1 MSTPKNASLAAFSAL
16 TLATILWAGSF
27 IAMKLAM
34 SAFEPLLVVFGRMAL
49 ASAVFLPLA
58 PRLGELAA
66 LRRDI
71 KPILFMALC
80 EPCLYFVFEA
90 NALRFTQVSQAGMVT
105 AMLPLL
111 VAAAAALVLKER
123 LSRRTVAGL
132 ILAVSGVLVLSAAGS
147 STEAA
152 PAPALGNFLEF
163 LAMCCAVGYI
173 VTLKKLSTRHRPL
186 FLTAMQSFVGTVFF
200 IPTLFFHS
208 LPGHY
213 PLVPTLAVVFLGLGV
228 TFVAYGLYNYGV
240 SQIPAAKASVFINLI
255 PVFTLLFS
263 WLVLG
268 ERLTSVQYAA
278 AGIVLA
284 GVFLTTSVG
293 ERTAPPPRTP
303 SPPGENHSPRTP

>member
-1 MSTPKNASLAAFSAL
+1 MDNKSSLAALSAL

-34 SAFEPLLVVFGRMAL
+34 SAFPPLLVVFGRMAL
-49 ASAVFLPLA
+49 AAAVFLPLL
-58 PRLGELAA
+58 PRLGGFTHV
-66 LRRDI
+66 RRDI

-80 EPCLYFVFEA
+80 EPCLYFLFEA

-105 AMLPLL
+105 SMLPLM

-123 LSRRTVAGL
+123 LTRRTIFGL

-147 STEAA
+147 STESA

-173 VTLKKLSTRHRPL
+173 ITLKKLSARHKPL

-200 IPTLFFHS
+200 APTLLFHP
-208 LPGHY
+208 LPQHY

-263 WLVLG
+263 WLVLD
-268 ERLTSVQYAA
+268 ERLEPVQYAA

-293 ERTAPPPRTP
+293 ERTKPPPRTP
-303 SPPGENHSPRTP
+303 SPTGGNHSPRTP

>member
-1 MSTPKNASLAAFSAL
+1 MPTPKNASLPALLAL

-34 SAFEPLLVVFGRMAL
+34 GAFAPLMVVFGRMAL
-49 ASAVFLPLA
+49 ATAVFLPLL
-58 PRLGELAA
+58 PRMGGFTY
-66 LRRDI
+66 LRQDI

-90 NALRFTQVSQAGMVT
+90 NALRYTQVAQAGMVT
-105 AMLPLL
+105 SMLPLL

-123 LSRRTVAGL
+123 LTGRTLCGL
-132 ILAVSGVLVLSAAGS
+132 FLAVSGVLVLSAAGS
-147 STEAA
+147 STESA

-173 VTLKKLSTRHRPL
+173 VTLKKLSVRHKPL
-186 FLTAMQSFVGTVFF
+186 FLTAMQSFVGTIFF
-200 IPTLFFHS
+200 TPTLFFFP
-208 LPGHY
+208 LPESY

-255 PVFTLLFS
+255 PVFTLAFS
-263 WLVLG
+263 WLILD
-268 ERLTSVQYAA
+268 ERLEPVQYLA
-278 AGIVLA
+278 AGVVLA
-284 GVFLTTSVG
+284 GVFLTTSLG
-293 ERTAPPPRTP
+293 EKTPPPARPTGNAAAGAP
-303 SPPGENHSPRTP
+303 

>member
-1 MSTPKNASLAAFSAL
+1 MQKNASLPALSAL

-34 SAFEPLLVVFGRMAL
+34 GAFAPLLVVFGRMAL
-49 ASAVFLPLA
+49 AAAVFLPLL
-58 PRLGELAA
+58 PRMGGFAHV
-66 LRRDI
+66 RRDI
-71 KPILFMALC
+71 RPILFMALC
-80 EPCLYFVFEA
+80 EPCLYFIFEA

-105 AMLPLL
+105 SMLPLM

-123 LSRRTVAGL
+123 LTRRTLSGL
-132 ILAVSGVLVLSAAGS
+132 ILAVSGVLVLSATGTT
-147 STEAA
+147 TESA

-173 VTLKKLSTRHRPL
+173 ITLKKLSARHKPL
-186 FLTAMQSFVGTVFF
+186 FLTAVQSFVGTIFFTPTLIF
-200 IPTLFFHS
+200 IP
-208 LPGHY
+208 LPQHY
-213 PLVPTLAVVFLGLGV
+213 PLVPSLAVIFLGLGV

-263 WLVLG
+263 WLILG
-268 ERLTSVQYAA
+268 ERLTPVQYAA

-293 ERTAPPPRTP
+293 ERAKPPPRTP
-303 SPPGENHSPRTP
+303 SPTGGNHFPRTP